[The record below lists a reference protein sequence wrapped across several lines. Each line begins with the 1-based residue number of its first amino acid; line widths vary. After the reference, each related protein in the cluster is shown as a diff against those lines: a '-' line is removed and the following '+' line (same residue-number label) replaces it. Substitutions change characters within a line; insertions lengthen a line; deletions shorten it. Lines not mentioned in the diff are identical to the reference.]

1 MAEGIGESDIAGI
14 NVREFLTG
22 FEDEDV
28 VLKKLARQTST
39 PTRQF
44 VWMQKTAGY
53 ISPATTTGQTLNL
66 IVNSGQRGLSPVVEQ
81 TFTRNTSNVRDYAN
95 VSELITQSD
104 EKDVTVDILGIMI
117 RDAQIA
123 IASQVDTRIYNIG
136 TENLSPSNILST
148 AATADGWDDAVTGNP
163 ILDLLTGIQKIR
175 AQRYVISK
183 QRKGVLYINSIEHKN
198 LMNYLISVKGSSV
211 PSTASDLLVQ
221 GAVMEILNLDVVV
234 SENATT
240 DYAWIFIPGVTVAW
254 TTFIGLSSE
263 VEKIVGKGKK
273 VHVWE
278 EGEAT
283 LENPK
288 SSHLTTDTV
297 V

>member
-14 NVREFLTG
+14 NVRDFLTG

-28 VLKKLARQTST
+28 VLKKLARQTNT

-53 ISPATTTGQTLNL
+53 ISPVTTSGQTLNL
-66 IVNSGQRGLSPVVEQ
+66 TVHAGQRGLSPVVEQ
-81 TFTRNTSNVRDYAN
+81 TFTRNTSNAIDYSS

-117 RDAQIA
+117 RDSQIA
-123 IASQVDTRIYNIG
+123 VASQVDTRIYNVG
-136 TENLSPSNILST
+136 TESLSPSNILST

-163 ILDLLTGIQKIR
+163 ILDLLTAIQKIR
-175 AQRYVISK
+175 ANRYIISAS
-183 QRKGVLYINSIEHKN
+183 RKGVLYINSIEHKN
-198 LMNYLISVKGSSV
+198 QMNYLITVKGSSV
-211 PSTASDLLVQ
+211 PSTASSLLVA

-240 DYAWIFIPGVTVAW
+240 DYAWVFIPNVTVAW

>member
-14 NVREFLTG
+14 KVQEFLTG
-22 FEDEDV
+22 FEDEDI
-28 VLKKLARQTST
+28 VLKGLCRQSTT

-53 ISPATTTGQTLNL
+53 ISPVTTSGMTLNL
-66 IVNSGQRGLSPVVEQ
+66 IVGAGQRGLSPVVEQ
-81 TFTRNTSNVRDYAN
+81 TFTRNTSNVRDYSA
-95 VSELITQSD
+95 VSELITNSD
-104 EKDVTVDILGIMI
+104 EKDVTVDILGIMLKDTLI
-117 RDAQIA
+117 SVG
-123 IASQVDTRIYNIG
+123 SQVDTRIYNIG
-136 TENLSPSNILST
+136 TESLSPSTILST
-148 AATADGWDDAVTGNP
+148 AAVGTGWDDTANGNP
-163 ILDLLTGIQKIR
+163 ILDLLVGIRKIR
-175 AQRYVISK
+175 QNRFVISSL
-183 QRKGVLYINSIEHKN
+183 RKGVLYINSIEHQH
-198 LMNYLISVKGSSV
+198 LMNFLISVKGSSI
-211 PSTASDLLVQ
+211 PSTASELLVK
-221 GAVMEILNLDVVV
+221 GAVMSILNLDVVV

-240 DYAWIFIPGVTVAW
+240 DNAWIFIPGVTVCW

-288 SSHLTTDTV
+288 SSHLTTDTIT
-297 V
+297 

>member
-1 MAEGIGESDIAGI
+1 MAIGQADIAGI

-28 VLKKLARQTST
+28 VLKKLCRQATT

-53 ISPATTTGQTLNL
+53 ISPATTNGQTLNL
-66 IVNSGQRGLSPVVEQ
+66 IVNAGARGLSPIVEQ
-81 TFTRNTSNVRDYAN
+81 TFTRNTSNVLDYST
-95 VSELITQSD
+95 VSELITKSD
-104 EKDVTVDILGIMI
+104 EKDVTVDILGIMM

-123 IASQVDTRIYNIG
+123 VASQVDTRIYNIG
-136 TENLSPSNILST
+136 TESLSPSNILST
-148 AATADGWDDAVTGNP
+148 AATADGWDDAATGNP
-163 ILDLLTGIQKIR
+163 ILDLLTAIQKIR
-175 AQRYVISK
+175 ANRYVISAA
-183 QRKGVLYINSIEHKN
+183 RKGALYINSIEHKN

-211 PSTASDLLVQ
+211 QTTSSQLLVV
-221 GAVMEILNLDVVV
+221 GAVMEILNLDVIV

-240 DYAWIFIPGVTVAW
+240 DFAWVFIPNVTVAW

-263 VEKIVGKGKK
+263 VEVIVGMGKK
-273 VHVWE
+273 VHIWE

>member
-28 VLKKLARQTST
+28 VLKKLCRQAST

-53 ISPATTTGQTLNL
+53 ISPVTTTGMTLNL
-66 IVNSGQRGLSPVVEQ
+66 INNSGQRGLSPVVEQ
-81 TFTRNTSNVRDYAN
+81 TFTRNTSNVRDYAT

-104 EKDVTVDILGIMI
+104 EKDVTVDILGIML
-117 RDAQIA
+117 RDSQIGV
-123 IASQVDTRIYNIG
+123 ASQIDTRIYNIG
-136 TENLSPSNILST
+136 TESLSPSNILST
-148 AATADGWDDAVTGNP
+148 AAVADGWDDAVTGNP
-163 ILDLLTGIQKIR
+163 ILDLLTAIQKIR
-175 AQRYVISK
+175 AQRYVISAS
-183 QRKGVLYINSIEHKN
+183 RKGVLYINSIEHKN
-198 LMNYLISVKGSSV
+198 LMNYLITVKGSSV
-211 PSTASDLLVQ
+211 PSTASSLLVA

-240 DYAWIFIPGVTVAW
+240 DYAWVFIPGVTVAW

-273 VHVWE
+273 VHIWE

>member
-14 NVREFLTG
+14 NVRDFLTG

-28 VLKKLARQTST
+28 VLKKLSRAAKTS
-39 PTRQF
+39 TRQF

-53 ISPATTTGQTLNL
+53 ISPQTTSGQTLNL
-66 IVNSGQRGLSPVVEQ
+66 VVNAGQRGLSPVVEQ
-81 TFTRNTSNVRDYAN
+81 TFTRNTSNVGDYSA

-117 RDAQIA
+117 RDAQISV
-123 IASQVDTRIYNIG
+123 ASQVDTRIYNVG
-136 TENLSPSNILST
+136 TESLSPSNILST
-148 AATADGWDDAVTGNP
+148 AATADGWDDSVTSNP
-163 ILDLLTGIQKIR
+163 ILDLLTAIQKIR
-175 AQRYVISK
+175 ANRYIISAS
-183 QRKGVLYINSIEHKN
+183 RKGVLYINSIEHKN
-198 LMNYLISVKGSSV
+198 LMNYLITIKGSSV
-211 PSTASDLLVQ
+211 PSTASSLLVA

-240 DYAWIFIPGVTVAW
+240 DYAWVFIPNVTVAW

>member
-14 NVREFLTG
+14 NVQEFLTG
-22 FEDEDV
+22 FADEDI
-28 VLKKLARQTST
+28 VLKGLCRQTTT

-53 ISPATTTGQTLNL
+53 ISPATTSGMALNL
-66 IVNSGQRGLSPVVEQ
+66 ILGAGMRGVSPVVEQ
-81 TFTRNTSNVRDYAN
+81 TFTRNTSNVRDFGA
-95 VSELITQSD
+95 VSELITMSD

-117 RDAQIA
+117 KDSLTAVS
-123 IASQVDTRIYNIG
+123 SQVDTRIYNVG
-136 TENLSPSNILST
+136 TESLSPSNILST
-148 AATADGWDDAVTGNP
+148 ASTQTGWDDVVSGNP
-163 ILDLLTGIQKIR
+163 ILDLLVGIRKIR
-175 AQRYVISK
+175 QNRYIISSS
-183 QRKGVLYINSIEHKN
+183 RKGVLYINSIEHQH
-198 LMNYLISVKGSSV
+198 LMNFLISVKGSSI
-211 PSTASDLLVQ
+211 PSTASDLLVK
-221 GAVMEILNLDVVV
+221 GAVMSLLNLDVVV

-254 TTFIGLSSE
+254 TTFISLTSE

-288 SSHLTTDTV
+288 SSHLTTDTMT
-297 V
+297 

>member
-1 MAEGIGESDIAGI
+1 MAIGEADIAGI

-28 VLKKLARQTST
+28 VLKKLARATST

-53 ISPATTTGQTLNL
+53 ISPAATTGMTLNL
-66 IVNSGQRGLSPVVEQ
+66 IVNAGQRGLSPVVEQ

-95 VSELITQSD
+95 VTELITQSD

-123 IASQVDTRIYNIG
+123 VASQVDVRIYNIG
-136 TENLSPSNILST
+136 TENLTPSNILST
-148 AATADGWDDAVTGNP
+148 LATADGWDDAVTGNP
-163 ILDLLTGIQKIR
+163 ILDLLTAIQKIR
-175 AQRYVISK
+175 ANRYVISAS
-183 QRKGVLYINSIEHKN
+183 RKGVLYINSIEHKN
-198 LMNYLISVKGSSV
+198 LMNYLISVKGSSI
-211 PSTASDLLVQ
+211 PSTSSSLLVA

-240 DYAWIFIPGVTVAW
+240 DFAWVFIPGVTVAW

>member
-14 NVREFLTG
+14 NVQKFLTG

-28 VLKKLARQTST
+28 VLKGLCRKNST

-53 ISPATTTGQTLNL
+53 ISPASSTGMTLNL
-66 IVNSGQRGLSPVVEQ
+66 ITNSGQRGVSPVVEQ
-81 TFTRNTSNVRDYAN
+81 TFTRNTSNVRDYAA
-95 VSELITQSD
+95 VTELITTSD
-104 EKDVTVDILGIMI
+104 EKDVTVDILGIMLK
-117 RDAQIA
+117 DSLTAV
-123 IASQVDTRIYNIG
+123 ASQVDVRIYNIG
-136 TENLSPSNILST
+136 TESLSPSNILTTAST
-148 AATADGWDDAVTGNP
+148 QTGWDDVVAGNP
-163 ILDLLTGIQKIR
+163 ILDILIGTRKIR
-175 AQRYVISK
+175 QNRYVISSK
-183 QRKGVLYINSIEHKN
+183 RKAVLYINSIEHQH
-198 LMNYLISVKGSSV
+198 LMNFLISIKGSSI
-211 PSTASDLLVQ
+211 PSTASELLVQ
-221 GAVMEILNLDVVV
+221 GAVMSILNHDVVV

-240 DYAWIFIPGVTVAW
+240 DYAWQFIPGVTVAW

-278 EGEAT
+278 SGEAT

-288 SSHLTTDTV
+288 SSHLITDTIT
-297 V
+297 

>member
-1 MAEGIGESDIAGI
+1 MAEGLGTDTVAGI

-28 VLKKLARQTST
+28 VLKKLARQAST

-53 ISPATTTGQTLNL
+53 ISPVTTTGQTLNL
-66 IVNSGQRGLSPVVEQ
+66 IVNSGQRGLSPIVEQ
-81 TFTRNTSNVRDYAN
+81 TFTRNTSNVKDYAATT
-95 VSELITQSD
+95 ELITQSD
-104 EKDVTVDILGIMI
+104 EKDLTVDYLGIIM

-123 IASQVDTRIYNIG
+123 VSSQVDVSIYNVG
-136 TENLSPSNILST
+136 TESLSPSNILST
-148 AATADGWDDAVTGNP
+148 ASVADGWDDAVTGNP
-163 ILDLLTGIQKIR
+163 ILDILTGLQKIR
-175 AQRYVISK
+175 AQRYIISAT
-183 QRKGVLYINSIEHKN
+183 RKGALYINSIEHKN
-198 LMNYLISVKGSSV
+198 LMNFLISVKGSSLGEM
-211 PSTASDLLVQ
+211 PSSLLVQ
-221 GAVMEILNLDVVV
+221 GAVMEILNLDVIV

-240 DYAWIFIPGVTVAW
+240 DYAWMFIPNVTVAW

-263 VEKIVGKGKK
+263 VERIVGKGKK
-273 VHVWE
+273 VHIWE
-278 EGEAT
+278 SGLAT

>member
-1 MAEGIGESDIAGI
+1 MAEGIGQSDIAGI

-28 VLKKLARQTST
+28 VLKKLCRQATT

-53 ISPATTTGQTLNL
+53 ISPVTTTGITKNF
-66 IVNSGQRGLSPVVEQ
+66 IANTRSRALSPVVAQ
-81 TFTRNTSNVRDYAN
+81 TFTRNTSHVRDYTA
-95 VSELITQSD
+95 VTELITMSD
-104 EKDVTVDILGIMI
+104 EKDVTVDILGIMM

-123 IASQVDTRIYNIG
+123 VASQVDTRIYNVG
-136 TENLSPSNILST
+136 TESLSPSNILST
-148 AATADGWDDAVTGNP
+148 AATADGWDDAATGNP
-163 ILDLLTGIQKIR
+163 ILDILTGLQKIR
-175 AQRYVISK
+175 ANRYIISST
-183 QRKGVLYINSIEHKN
+183 RKGVLYINSIEHKN
-198 LMNYLISVKGSSV
+198 LMNYLISVKGSSI
-211 PSTASDLLVQ
+211 PSTASSLLVA

-240 DYAWIFIPGVTVAW
+240 DFAWIFIPNVTVAW

-263 VEKIVGKGKK
+263 VEVIVGKGKK

>member
-14 NVREFLTG
+14 NVRDFLTG
-22 FEDEDV
+22 FEDEDI
-28 VLKKLARQTST
+28 VLKSLCRQTST

-53 ISPATTTGQTLNL
+53 ISPAATTGQTLNL
-66 IVNSGQRGLSPVVEQ
+66 INNSGQRGLSPVVEQ
-81 TFTRNTSNVRDYAN
+81 TFTRNTSNVMDFSA

-117 RDAQIA
+117 RDPQIA
-123 IASQVDTRIYNIG
+123 VASQVDVRIYNIG
-136 TENLSPSNILST
+136 TEDLSPSNILST
-148 AATADGWDDAVTGNP
+148 AATADGWDDAVTGDP
-163 ILDLLTGIQKIR
+163 ILDALTGIQKIR
-175 AQRYVISK
+175 AQRYIISAS
-183 QRKGVLYINSIEHKN
+183 RKGVWYMNSIEHKN
-198 LMNYLISVKGSSV
+198 LMQYLISVKGSSI
-211 PSTASDLLVQ
+211 PSTSSTLLVN
-221 GAVMEILNLDVVV
+221 GAVMEILNLDIVV

-240 DYAWIFIPGVTVAW
+240 DFAWMFIPNVTVAW
-254 TTFIGLSSE
+254 TKFMGLSSE
-263 VEKIVGKGKK
+263 IEKIVGKGKK